1 VLHDPAQVRD
11 AFEQASAT
19 FLDTLRAVPDDAWP
33 RPALGE
39 WNVRELAAHTLRSYS
54 TIEQYLGAEPA
65 VDHPM
70 ADAIEYY
77 RTVLADSSIHATVR
91 QRGQDAGR
99 ALSDPVGMAEVLAQR
114 VLMLVAGA
122 ADDDVINTFAGQIT
136 LSEYLATRTVELAV
150 HTLDLQRA
158 TGQRLALGDDTG
170 AVTVRVLGELAAPE
184 PVILALTGRGALPDG
199 FNVLG

>member
-1 VLHDPAQVRD
+1 MLHDPAQVRD

-19 FLDTLRAVPDDAWP
+19 FLDTLRAVPDDAWS

-54 TIEQYLGAEPA
+54 TIEQYLGAEPT

-70 ADAIEYY
+70 ADATEYY
-77 RTVLADSSIHATVR
+77 RTVLADSSIHGSVR

-99 ALSDPVGMAEVLAQR
+99 GLTDPVGMAEVLAQR
-114 VLMLVAGA
+114 VLTLVAGA
-122 ADDDVINTFAGQIT
+122 ADDEVINTFAGQIT

-158 TGQRLALGDDTG
+158 TGQRPALGNDTG
-170 AVTVRVLGELAAPE
+170 AVTLGVLGELASPE
-184 PVILALTGRGALPDG
+184 PLILALTGRAALPDG
-199 FNVLG
+199 FNVLH